1 MALTK
6 VLTGGLAADSVDN
19 TILKLDDDYALTGAV
34 TGATPITHLDQWRL
48 TTAFGG
54 TAQPIASNLE
64 RVDTGGQ
71 GTIGSAM
78 TVSSGIFTFPV
89 TGIWLVKFLANLSRA
104 GDSRYQTI
112 YIEATT
118 NNSSYASIGQS
129 NSNVNQSES
138 GRTYVTN
145 YAETTVDVTN
155 VTNVKVRFSVTPSQS
170 DVLCHGDSTYN
181 STSFTFIRLGDT

>member
-6 VLTGGLAADSVDN
+6 IQAESMNLADTYAFSGTVSGVGG
-19 TILKLDDDYALTGAV
+19 
-34 TGATPITHLDQWRL
+34 ITHVDQWRL

-89 TGIWLVKFLANLSRA
+89 TGIWLVKFLANISRA

-112 YIEATT
+112 YIEATV
-118 NNSSYASIGQS
+118 NNSDYASIGQS

-155 VTNVKVRFSVTPSQS
+155 VTNVKVRFSITPSQS

-181 STSFTFIRLGDT
+181 YTTFTFIRMGDT

>member
-6 VLTGGLAADSVDN
+6 VNTGGLAADSVDN

-54 TAQPIASNLE
+54 TAEPIASNLE

-89 TGIWLVKFLANLSRA
+89 TGIWLVKSLVNFSLV
-104 GDSRYQTI
+104 GDSRYQTSYI
-112 YIEATT
+112 YGTT

-129 NSNVNQSES
+129 NSNIKQSES
-138 GRTYVTN
+138 GRTYTVN
-145 YAETTVDVTN
+145 YIETIVDVTN
-155 VTNVKVRFSVTPSQS
+155 VTNVKVRFDVTPSAS
-170 DVLCHGDSTYN
+170 SLLTEGNSTYN
-181 STSFTFIRLGDT
+181 NTVFTFIRLGDT

>member
-6 VLTGGLAADSVDN
+6 VQAEGVNLADTFAFTG
-19 TILKLDDDYALTGAV
+19 TV

-48 TTAFGG
+48 TAAFAGS
-54 TAQPIASNLE
+54 AEPITSNLE
-64 RVDTGGQ
+64 RVDTDGQ

-89 TGIWLVKFLANLSRA
+89 TGIWLVKFLANLSRI

-112 YIEATT
+112 YIQRTT
-118 NNSSYASIGQS
+118 NNSSYSSIGQS
-129 NSNVNQSES
+129 NSNIKQSES

-145 YAETTVDVTN
+145 YAETTVDVTD
-155 VTNVKVRFSVTPSQS
+155 VTNVKVKFSVTPSQS

-181 STSFTFIRLGDT
+181 DTCFTFIRLGDT